1 VPAVVAVEV
10 EPLGAADAVPAAV
23 VLLPTGYGI
32 EAIEDMIAE
41 VAGVVIGV
49 VAGVVIGVDA
59 GVDAGV
65 VAGVEADV
73 VATEADDMLLAD
85 WVEVEAERV
94 ALLEETP
101 PMHSTASR

>member
-1 VPAVVAVEV
+1 VVAVEV

-41 VAGVVIGV
+41 VAGV
-49 VAGVVIGVDA
+49 DT
-59 GVDAGV
+59 GV

-73 VATEADDMLLAD
+73 VATEVDDMLLAD

>member
-1 VPAVVAVEV
+1 MPAVVAVEV
-10 EPLGAADAVPAAV
+10 EPEPLGAADAVPAAV

-41 VAGVVIGV
+41 VTGVVM
-49 VAGVVIGVDA
+49 GVDA

-73 VATEADDMLLAD
+73 VATEVDDMLLAD

>member
-1 VPAVVAVEV
+1 MVAVEV

-41 VAGVVIGV
+41 VAGVVM
-49 VAGVVIGVDA
+49 

-65 VAGVEADV
+65 VADV
-73 VATEADDMLLAD
+73 VATEVDDMLLAD